1 MRVRKRRGLLDVS
14 TAVLVGILA
23 GFLGVVLAASGVL
36 SFGKEA
42 SSKGDSS
49 LETVLALSFEGTTEG
64 VVLFGK
70 DVVLTASQDVA
81 ADGEYSLKVENRT
94 SPWDGVEIDLTGK
107 VKSGADYLLSFQVY
121 QSSGAPQLFNVVAR
135 TEDEKGER
143 YDVILDKVVVSDHW
157 KEILVPFSPTFEGTP
172 AKYSLIIVASKNTN
186 FNFYLDKV
194 RVFAPKESGPKVI
207 YETSFENGVGDWQPR
222 GDVNIEASSEVAHS
236 GKSSLFISN
245 RQKGWQGAQINLK
258 GILKTGKTYA
268 FEAWVYQNSGQ
279 DQTIIMTMQRKYSSD
294 ASTQYEWI
302 KSATVPSGQWVQL
315 SGTYT
320 IPAGVTVEDLTLY
333 FESQN
338 PTLEFYV
345 DDVKIVDTTSAE
357 IKIEMEPEKEIPA
370 LKEVLKDYFKVGVAL
385 PSKVF
390 LNPKDI
396 ELITKHFNS
405 ITAEN
410 EMKPDSLLAGIENG
424 KLKFRFETADKY
436 IQFVEENGMV
446 IRGHTL
452 VWHNQTPDWFFKDEN
467 GNLLSKEAMT
477 ERLKEYIYTV
487 VGHFKGKVYAWDVV
501 NEAVDPNQPDGLRRS
516 TWYQIMG
523 PDYIE
528 LAFKFAR
535 EADPDAKLFYNDYNT
550 FDPRKRDIIYNL
562 VKDLKE
568 KGLIDGIGMQCHISL
583 ATDIRQIEEAIKKF
597 STIPGIEIHITEL
610 DMSVYRDSSSNYP
623 EAPRTALIEQ
633 AHKMMQLF
641 EIFKKYSN
649 VITNVTFWGLK
660 DDYSWRATRRNDWPL
675 IFDKDHQAKL
685 AYWAIV
691 APEVLPPLPKES
703 RISEGEAVVVGMMDD
718 SYLMSKPIEIFDEEG
733 NVKATIR
740 AVWKD
745 STIYIYGE
753 VQDKTKKPAEDGVAI
768 FINPNNER
776 TPYLQP
782 DDTYVV
788 LWTNWKTEVN
798 REDVQVKK
806 FVGPGFRRY
815 SFEMSITIPDVVFKK
830 DSYIGFD
837 VAVIDD
843 GKWYSWSDTTNS
855 QKTNTMNYG
864 TLKLE
869 GIMVATAKYGTPVI
883 DGEIDE
889 IWNTT
894 EEIETKAVAMGSLD
908 KNATAKVR
916 VLWDENYLYVLA
928 IVKDP
933 VLNKDNSNPWEQ
945 DSVEIF
951 IDENNH
957 KTGYYEDDDAQFR
970 VNYMNEQT
978 FGTGGSAARF
988 KTAVKLI
995 EGGYIV
1001 EAAIKWKTIKPT
1013 PNTVIGFNIQVNDA
1027 NEKGQRVGIISWSD
1041 PTNNSWQDPSKFG
1054 NLRLVK

>member
-370 LKEVLKDYFKVGVAL
+370 LKEVL
-385 PSKVF
+385 
-390 LNPKDI
+390 
-396 ELITKHFNS
+396 
-405 ITAEN
+405 
-410 EMKPDSLLAGIENG
+410 
-424 KLKFRFETADKY
+424 
-436 IQFVEENGMV
+436 
-446 IRGHTL
+446 
-452 VWHNQTPDWFFKDEN
+452 
-467 GNLLSKEAMT
+467 
-477 ERLKEYIYTV
+477 
-487 VGHFKGKVYAWDVV
+487 
-501 NEAVDPNQPDGLRRS
+501 
-516 TWYQIMG
+516 
-523 PDYIE
+523 
-528 LAFKFAR
+528 
-535 EADPDAKLFYNDYNT
+535 
-550 FDPRKRDIIYNL
+550 
-562 VKDLKE
+562 
-568 KGLIDGIGMQCHISL
+568 
-583 ATDIRQIEEAIKKF
+583 
-597 STIPGIEIHITEL
+597 
-610 DMSVYRDSSSNYP
+610 
-623 EAPRTALIEQ
+623 
-633 AHKMMQLF
+633 
-641 EIFKKYSN
+641 
-649 VITNVTFWGLK
+649 
-660 DDYSWRATRRNDWPL
+660 
-675 IFDKDHQAKL
+675 
-685 AYWAIV
+685 
-691 APEVLPPLPKES
+691 
-703 RISEGEAVVVGMMDD
+703 
-718 SYLMSKPIEIFDEEG
+718 
-733 NVKATIR
+733 
-740 AVWKD
+740 
-745 STIYIYGE
+745 
-753 VQDKTKKPAEDGVAI
+753 
-768 FINPNNER
+768 
-776 TPYLQP
+776 
-782 DDTYVV
+782 
-788 LWTNWKTEVN
+788 
-798 REDVQVKK
+798 
-806 FVGPGFRRY
+806 
-815 SFEMSITIPDVVFKK
+815 
-830 DSYIGFD
+830 
-837 VAVIDD
+837 
-843 GKWYSWSDTTNS
+843 
-855 QKTNTMNYG
+855 
-864 TLKLE
+864 
-869 GIMVATAKYGTPVI
+869 
-883 DGEIDE
+883 
-889 IWNTT
+889 
-894 EEIETKAVAMGSLD
+894 
-908 KNATAKVR
+908 
-916 VLWDENYLYVLA
+916 
-928 IVKDP
+928 
-933 VLNKDNSNPWEQ
+933 
-945 DSVEIF
+945 
-951 IDENNH
+951 
-957 KTGYYEDDDAQFR
+957 
-970 VNYMNEQT
+970 
-978 FGTGGSAARF
+978 
-988 KTAVKLI
+988 
-995 EGGYIV
+995 
-1001 EAAIKWKTIKPT
+1001 
-1013 PNTVIGFNIQVNDA
+1013 
-1027 NEKGQRVGIISWSD
+1027 
-1041 PTNNSWQDPSKFG
+1041 
-1054 NLRLVK
+1054 